1 MYRVYVSWFVWSVLF
16 CLFVFAL
23 TVCLFGFL
31 GFLGGWC
38 RGGGGVVPGEGH
50 CNNKTH
56 RYGILNV

>member
-31 GFLGGWC
+31 VFF
-38 RGGGGVVPGEGH
+38 RGVVPGEGH

-56 RYGILNV
+56 RYGILK